1 MQVTSKTQ
9 QFVGVDISKLT
20 LDICILD
27 PEEGKSLFRIKN
39 TPKAIK
45 SFLKSSCIEPSII
58 AMENTGRYNRYLL
71 DVLGQTDHQVYV
83 ISPLHLKRSMGLTR
97 GKDDQIDAYRI
108 ARHIQLHHH
117 LEDRWV
123 AEDDLLQELKFL
135 LTERNQIRESL
146 SKIRVRVTEHK
157 LLDVGTYLKK
167 LKRRDIR
174 RIETLEADLKEV
186 QQEIHQL
193 IMGDDQMREVF
204 EFITSVP
211 GVGKVLAWNLIARTN
226 NFKKINNPRKLSCY
240 AGLAPFAH
248 QSGTSIR
255 GKSRVS
261 PFADKRLKMLF
272 HMAAMVAVRCD
283 QELQQ
288 YYERKVKEGK
298 SKMAVLNAVR
308 NKIAHRICAVVN
320 KKKMYEP
327 RLVLS

>member
-1 MQVTSKTQ
+1 MQDTSKTQ
-9 QFVGVDISKLT
+9 RFVGVDISKLT
-20 LDICILD
+20 LDICILSS
-27 PEEGKSLFRIKN
+27 EGKDQSKIKN

-45 SFLKSSCIEPSII
+45 AFLKASCSEPTVI

-71 DVLGQTDHQVYV
+71 DVLNQTAHLVYV

-108 ARHIQLHHH
+108 ARHIQLHQHQ
-117 LEDRWV
+117 ESQWV
-123 AEDDLLQELKFL
+123 AEDNVLQELKFL
-135 LTERNQIRESL
+135 LTERRQIRQSL
-146 SKIRVRVTEHK
+146 SKVKVRMSEHK
-157 LLDVGTYLKK
+157 LLDVGNYLQR
-167 LKRRDIR
+167 LKQRDARRL
-174 RIETLEADLKEV
+174 ETLETDLKEV
-186 QQEIHQL
+186 EAEIQQL
-193 IMGDDQMREVF
+193 IKGSPDLKVVF
-204 EFITSVP
+204 DRITSVT

-226 NFKKINNPRKLSCY
+226 NFKRINNPRKLSCY

-248 QSGTSIR
+248 LSGTSIR

-261 PFADKRLKMLF
+261 PFADKQLKMLF

-283 QELQQ
+283 RELEL
-288 YYERKVKEGK
+288 YYERKVAEGK